1 MANQQIFNN
10 TLIITGSVTASEG
23 FYGDGSDVT
32 GVVSSSY
39 ATTSSYAHFAVSS
52 SHEITFEVSS
62 SHALKA
68 DQADSVAFEDITD
81 KPTII
86 SGSLQFDDLTSPFT
100 GSFTGSFT
108 GDGSGLTGIE
118 VDSVAFDNITDK
130 PTLISSSLQFNDLTS
145 PFTGSFTGSF
155 AGDGTNLTG
164 VISSSYATTSSYA
177 LFTVSSSHALTA
189 DIADSVAFDNIT
201 DKPTLISSSLQF
213 NDLTS
218 PFTGSFTGSFTG
230 DGSGLTGIVAGDD
243 TEIQFNNNGELG
255 ASSNLTYDGTALN
268 IGNKATIGSSHTN
281 NGILSTIAGG
291 HNNTVEGN
299 TYAVFIGG
307 GCDNSI
313 DSTANYSIILGGICN
328 IVGGANTTILGGL
341 SNQATSNYSFI
352 GSGYGNCIGGSL
364 NAHNAIVSGRDNT
377 ITASFASSED
387 VNFIGGGKDNT
398 ICESS
403 FSSILGGVNNT
414 VEHDNSFIIGSNLTT
429 TAACTTYINN
439 LTVSEKVGIGETDP
453 DSILHLKGDT
463 PEIKVESTVTS
474 YNTLSSKI
482 GFYGGNDSNLEI
494 ASIRA
499 TEYSSGGIG
508 GKLSIFATEDANTP
522 TERISIDSSG
532 NIDMT
537 GELRVDGDVDVT
549 GSIIVDAG
557 SNITQALEVT
567 GSLNISGSQNISGNV
582 TISDNLTVNGTTKL
596 NGITVLTSEN
606 FDQYEAA
613 ESGTVFI
620 IEGQIYIKP

>member
-23 FYGDGSDVT
+23 FYGDGSNVT

-39 ATTSSYAHFAVSS
+39 ATTSSYAHFAVSA

-62 SHALKA
+62 SHALRA

-86 SGSLQFDDLTSPFT
+86 SSSLQFDDLTSPFT
-100 GSFTGSFT
+100 GSFTGSF
-108 GDGSGLTGIE
+108 
-118 VDSVAFDNITDK
+118 V
-130 PTLISSSLQFNDLTS
+130 
-145 PFTGSFTGSF
+145 
-155 AGDGTNLTG
+155 GDGTNLTG
-164 VISSSYATTSSYA
+164 LA
-177 LFTVSSSHALTA
+177 
-189 DIADSVAFDNIT
+189 
-201 DKPTLISSSLQF
+201 
-213 NDLTS
+213 
-218 PFTGSFTGSFTG
+218 
-230 DGSGLTGIVAGDD
+230 AGND
-243 TEIQFNNNGELG
+243 TEVQLNNNGELG

-281 NGILSTIAGG
+281 NGDLSTIAGG
-291 HNNTVEGN
+291 HNNTVEDN
-299 TYAVFIGG
+299 TYAALIGG

-313 DSTANYSIILGGICN
+313 ESNSNFSIILGGICN
-328 IVGGANTTILGGL
+328 IVGGPNTTILGGL

-352 GSGYGNCIGGSL
+352 GSGYGNCIGGSI
-364 NAHNAIVSGRDNT
+364 NAYNAIVSGRDNT
-377 ITASFASSED
+377 ITASCAPSLD

-463 PEIKVESTVTS
+463 PEIKVESTVTLP
-474 YNTLSSKI
+474 NTLSSKI
-482 GFYGGNDSNLEI
+482 GFYGGNDTNIEL

-499 TEYSSGGIG
+499 TEYSSDGIG
-508 GKLSIFATEDANTP
+508 GKFSIFTTTDPSTP

-532 NIDMT
+532 NIDLT
-537 GELRVDGDVDVT
+537 GELRMDGDVDVT
-549 GSIIVDAG
+549 GGITVNAG
-557 SNITQALEVT
+557 SNTTQALEAT
-567 GSLNISGSQNISGNV
+567 GSINITGSLELSGSLNISGSLVVDGPVI
-582 TISDNLTVNGTTKL
+582 L
-596 NGITVLTSEN
+596 NGLVEITQDN
-606 FDQYEAA
+606 FDLYLAA
-613 ESGTVFI
+613 APGTLFTTEQGYVV
-620 IEGQIYIKP
+620 IK